1 MPSYMSYY
9 MIICLAFS
17 VSIIKSL
24 GKSQNVVKSLKL
36 IALLMFVQKLAKFDG
51 GYNYLRLKTEDI
63 TFTLEKFSWN
73 SLSTE
78 IIETKIFSKV
88 LSLSRYI
95 LWYPTLIKKLFLL
108 MKACMT
114 KKCKICRTLLD
125 ISLIQW
131 WLTTLH

>member
-1 MPSYMSYY
+1 MHMIKLYSYY
-9 MIICLAFS
+9 AIMHIILYDYLFIVKILFS

-36 IALLMFVQKLAKFDG
+36 IALLMFVQKLAIFDG

-63 TFTLEKFSWN
+63 TFTLEKFSRN

-95 LWYPTLIKKLFLL
+95 L
-108 MKACMT
+108 
-114 KKCKICRTLLD
+114 
-125 ISLIQW
+125 
-131 WLTTLH
+131 